1 MRNGKLRLGV
11 VGVGWWAAANH
22 LPILKARDDVELV
35 GVCRLGADELH
46 RVQEQFGIP
55 YGTESFDELLD
66 KVPMEALVVAS
77 PHRLHGAQTL
87 AALARGLHVLVEKPM
102 TVDAAEARAI
112 VALAEAR
119 QRHVVVPYGWNFQPY
134 FAAARRLIADGRI
147 GTIRHVSA
155 VMASPIGELLSG
167 RAMPGTETELFRPDP
182 ATWANPEAGGYGWGQ
197 LVHLLGGL
205 FYLSDL
211 APETVFAFTGK
222 SELGADLFNAV
233 ALQFAGGATAA
244 LSGAATVPDGRP
256 FQLDLRFFGS
266 EGMLLLDVERER
278 CVVQRLDG
286 TEIAVAIAPGEGAYV
301 CVEPVNRF
309 VDLCQGAAVENAGPA
324 LVGARAVEV
333 VEAMLRSARSGA
345 AERIARP

>member
-1 MRNGKLRLGV
+1 MRDAQKLRIGI

-35 GVCRLGADELH
+35 GVCRLGADELR
-46 RVQEQFGIP
+46 RVQQQFGIP
-55 YGTESFDELLD
+55 YGTESFDALLD
-66 KVPMEALVVAS
+66 TVKMDALVVAS

-87 AALARGLHVLVEKPM
+87 KALERDLHVLVEKPM

-112 VALAEAR
+112 VALAAAK

-134 FAAARRLIADGRI
+134 FAAARRLIAEGRI

-155 VMASPIGELLSG
+155 VMASPIGELMSG
-167 RAMPGTETELFRPDP
+167 HAMPGTESALFRPNP
-182 ATWANPEAGGYGWGQ
+182 ETWANPQAGGYGWGQ

-205 FYLSDL
+205 FYLTDL
-211 APETVFAFTGK
+211 APETAFAFTGT

-233 ALQFAGGATAA
+233 ALRFAGGATAA

-256 FQLDLRFFGS
+256 FQVDLRLYGS

-286 TEIAVAIAPGEGAYV
+286 SEISVPMAPGDGAYV

-309 VDLCQGAAVENAGPA
+309 VDLCLGAPVENAGPP

-345 AERIARP
+345 AERI